1 MVAKCSDP
9 HLDLCLA
16 ALGDLVDLDIVDVDA
31 EAGGG
36 AAALP
41 GPQLLAG
48 LAQGLHQL
56 LAVAAR
62 TVGGVERYPDILI
75 S

>member
-1 MVAKCSDP
+1 MGAKCSDP
-9 HLDLCLA
+9 HLDLRLA

-36 AAALP
+36 AALP
-41 GPQLLAG
+41 SPQLLAG

-62 TVGGVERYPDILI
+62 TVGGVERYPDIYL
-75 S
+75 

>member
-1 MVAKCSDP
+1 MCSDP

-16 ALGDLVDLDIVDVDA
+16 ALGDLVDLDIVDVEA
-31 EAGGG
+31 AGGG
-36 AAALP
+36 GGATALL
-41 GPQLLAG
+41 GAQLLAG

-56 LAVAAR
+56 LAVAAS
-62 TVGGVERYPDILI
+62 TVELEKGPSEG